1 MRVKN
6 YLANKTFS
14 RGIETLSAEASMAF
28 IGNTKH
34 SVELLSN
41 LVFEG
46 CWSCGDLVGF
56 GFNSVSEF
64 DACDDFGAG
73 VKAA

>member
-1 MRVKN
+1 VSLFKRD
-6 YLANKTFS
+6 L
-14 RGIETLSAEASMAF
+14 GIIVPKAWCGALPNGSHAD
-28 IGNTKH
+28 G
-34 SVELLSN
+34 LLSN

-56 GFNSVSEF
+56 GFNSVFEF
-64 DACDDFGAG
+64 DACDDFGEV